1 MDRSDAA
8 LPFAVGRYTDALK
21 QTVGFRANANLA
33 TMSTDFKDSII
44 NSYNNRPINI
54 VPTVQ
59 NLNGQKS
66 MQFMDQ
72 E

>member
-33 TMSTDFKDSII
+33 TMSTDLKDSII

>member
-33 TMSTDFKDSII
+33 TMSTDLKDSIV

-54 VPTVQ
+54 VPTVK
-59 NLNGQKS
+59 NLSGQKS